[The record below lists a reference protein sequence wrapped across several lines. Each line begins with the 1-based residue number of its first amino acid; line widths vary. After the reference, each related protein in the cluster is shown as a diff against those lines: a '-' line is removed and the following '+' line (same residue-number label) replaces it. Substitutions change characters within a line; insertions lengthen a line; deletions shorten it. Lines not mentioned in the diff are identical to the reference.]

1 MDFFSTQNIL
11 VHIPIGAGG
20 YDLSWIEAVGTLAGL
35 LCIWLASL
43 EKISN
48 YAFGLINVTLFA
60 IIFFQI
66 QLYASL
72 LLQLFFF
79 AANIY
84 GWYAWSRQNSQQ
96 EAELQIRWLPLPKA
110 IAWFAACVVAIGF
123 MTVFIDPVFA
133 FLTRVAVSVMSG
145 LGLNVT
151 MPELQPDAFPFW
163 DSCMMVLSIAAM
175 ILMTRK
181 YVENWLL
188 WVVINV
194 ISVVIFARQ
203 GVYAMSLEYML
214 LTVIALNGS
223 RMWINSAR
231 ERGSPP
237 HSPRMKS
244 VSVARARFPVN
255 GDGRVSGRTAPR
267 SGDSLARYMA
277 DTPSGWWRA
286 QFRSD
291 AQGSAEYV
299 QATHRDRG
307 AE

>member
-1 MDFFSTQNIL
+1 M
-11 VHIPIGAGG
+11 
-20 YDLSWIEAVGTLAGL
+20 
-35 LCIWLASL
+35 CIWLASL

-110 IAWFAACVVAIGF
+110 IAWFVACVVAIGL
-123 MTVFIDPVFA
+123 MTVYINPVFA
-133 FLTRVAVSVMSG
+133 FLTQIAVAVMSG
-145 LGLNVT
+145 IGLHVT

-188 WVVINV
+188 WVIINV
-194 ISVVIFARQ
+194 ISVVIFALQ
-203 GVYAMSLEYML
+203 GVYAMSLEYLL
-214 LTVIALNGS
+214 LTFIALNGS

-231 ERGSPP
+231 ERGS
-237 HSPRMKS
+237 HALSR
-244 VSVARARFPVN
+244 
-255 GDGRVSGRTAPR
+255 
-267 SGDSLARYMA
+267 
-277 DTPSGWWRA
+277 
-286 QFRSD
+286 
-291 AQGSAEYV
+291 
-299 QATHRDRG
+299 
-307 AE
+307 

>member
-20 YDLSWIEAVGTLAGL
+20 YDLSWIEAVGTVAGL

-84 GWYAWSRQNSQQ
+84 GWYAWSRQTTHH
-96 EAELQIRWLPLPKA
+96 EAALQIRWLPLPKA
-110 IAWFAACVVAIGF
+110 ITWLVICMVAIGL
-123 MTVFIDPVFA
+123 MTVWINPVFA
-133 FLTRVAVSVMSG
+133 FLTRIAVAVMQAAG
-145 LGLNVT
+145 LHVI
-151 MPELQPDAFPFW
+151 MPDLQPDAFPFW
-163 DSCMMVLSIAAM
+163 DSCMMVLSIVAM

-194 ISVVIFARQ
+194 ISVVIFALQ
-203 GVYAMSLEYML
+203 GVYAMSLEYLL
-214 LTVIALNGS
+214 LTFIALNGS
-223 RMWINSAR
+223 RMWIKSAHG
-231 ERGSPP
+231 RGS
-237 HSPRMKS
+237 
-244 VSVARARFPVN
+244 RAL
-255 GDGRVSGRTAPR
+255 S
-267 SGDSLARYMA
+267 
-277 DTPSGWWRA
+277 
-286 QFRSD
+286 
-291 AQGSAEYV
+291 
-299 QATHRDRG
+299 H
-307 AE
+307 